1 VRNGFIGG
9 LLVIGSSILLAISA
23 AIGASGGSVSVQG
36 AGAGGLTVTAALLL
50 LGLGAAVLSVGG
62 PAPLNGR
69 LVRLG
74 LGLIAIGLLATLTT
88 ATQPSDSVLIYAFLA
103 GGAVSGIGALI
114 AALALL
120 ASPGRPRIAGSLF
133 AGGLLVAMAGG
144 ALNNSVGAT
153 VAAPIAL
160 VGGVLMLLGLASIGL
175 LGLLG
180 VSAPPVVALA
190 AD

>member
-9 LLVIGSSILLAISA
+9 LLVIGSSILLGISA
-23 AIGASGGSVSVQG
+23 AIGATGGSVSVQG
-36 AGAGGLTVTAALLL
+36 AGAGGLTVTAALIL

-88 ATQPSDSVLIYAFLA
+88 ATQPSESVLIYVFLA
-103 GGAVSGIGALI
+103 GGAVSAIGVLI
-114 AALALL
+114 TALALL

-133 AGGLLVAMAGG
+133 AGGLLVAMVGG
-144 ALNNSVGAT
+144 ALNNSVGPT
-153 VAAPIAL
+153 MTAPFAV
-160 VGGVLMLLGLASIGL
+160 VGGGLMLVALASIGL
-175 LGLLG
+175 LGMLG
-180 VSAPPVVALA
+180 DGQAPVAMLA